1 MSKSKWRI
9 KLIELEQSFQ
19 SDKPKSYKQ
28 IINTFRELVLSKDF
42 EKLSVAEISTAAGI
56 SRKTFYQYFKDKNEI
71 VEHIVYEH
79 IIQPMKQ
86 MRNLS
91 GSFEFP
97 SLTIMSWLY
106 EQLYKDRLF
115 YSKISSFTGQNSF
128 FELMLSFTSDIVYER
143 FDSLNLSE
151 QEKEYSIYFY
161 ASSHTMIL
169 TKWINEGMQITPKEM
184 ASFYEKWTIPVILN
198 YVDHQK

>member
-1 MSKSKWRI
+1 MKSSEWRNR
-9 KLIELEQSFQ
+9 LDELEQRFLAE
-19 SDKPKSYKQ
+19 KPKSYNQ
-28 IINTFRELVLSKDF
+28 ITNAFRKLVMTKGF
-42 EKLSVAEISTAAGI
+42 EKLSVAEISMAAGI

-71 VEHIVYEH
+71 VEQIVYEN
-79 IIQPMKQ
+79 IIKPMKH

-128 FELMLSFTSDIVYER
+128 FELMLGYTSDIVYEK
-143 FDSLNLSE
+143 FSSLNISE

-161 ASSHTMIL
+161 ASSHTMVL
-169 TKWINEGMQITPKEM
+169 TKWINDGMQITPKEM
-184 ASFYEKWTIPVILN
+184 ASFYEKWTIPAILSYEN
-198 YVDHQK
+198 HQK